1 MIGEREKKFMQHAI
15 ALSRRG
21 MEQGDGGPFGSIVVK
36 GDEIIGEGWNQVL
49 CENDPTA
56 HAEVMA
62 IRDACKKLGTFQL
75 TDCEIYTSC
84 EPCPMCLGAI
94 YWARPSRV
102 YYANTKEDAA
112 AINFDDSFI
121 YREIT
126 VPHEEKKIPLIELQ
140 DEEAL
145 KVFQQWVGMN
155 NRTLH

>member
-1 MIGEREKKFMQHAI
+1 MQYAVS
-15 ALSRRG
+15 LSRRG
-21 MEQGDGGPFGSIVVK
+21 MEQGDGGPFGAIVVR
-36 GDEIIGEGWNQVL
+36 GEEIVGEGWNQVL

-62 IRDACKKLGTFQL
+62 IRNACKKLGTFQL

-94 YWARPSRV
+94 YWARPSKV

-126 VPHEEKKIPLIELQ
+126 VPHDEKKIPLIELR
-140 DEEAL
+140 DLDAL
-145 KVFQQWVGMN
+145 KVFQEWKAMN
-155 NRTLH
+155 NKTLY